1 MPIIDFS
8 EEDIKAATI
17 VDPAYYVVDI
27 RSIGEETSKNGQST
41 NYPVEALILRNDDNG
56 DDTFAGVPLS
66 KLNWM
71 FNSKF
76 KVAIMDF
83 LKAFDNEVVGGSR
96 FELADL
102 AGQQVAAFVGNDT
115 FEGRT
120 KNKITHQYRKPRA
133 A

>member
-1 MPIIDFS
+1 MPIIDFTD
-8 EEDIKAATI
+8 EDIKSATI

-27 RSIGEETSKNGQST
+27 RSIGEETSKAGDST

-56 DDTFAGVPLS
+56 DETYAGVPLT

-83 LKAFDNEVVGGSR
+83 LKAFDNDVVGGSR
-96 FELADL
+96 FDLAAL

-115 FEGRT
+115 WDGRT
-120 KNKITHQYRKPRA
+120 KNKVTHQYRKPRA